1 MYRCGLKSTKFL
13 AQIYDMFIIHNLPC
27 IPSLSLLGVPETA
40 GEAAVVEGV
49 EEETGGVGDTFLLLI
64 PLPGLKGVFYSCRT
78 VSVSRTQFKV
88 WKSVL
93 EIIHIHIQVHKE
105 NLHVIL

>member
-1 MYRCGLKSTKFL
+1 MISLSFSF
-13 AQIYDMFIIHNLPC
+13 AC
-27 IPSLSLLGVPETA
+27 IPSLSLLGVTEAA

-49 EEETGGVGDTFLLLI
+49 EEETGGGGDTFLLLI

-78 VSVSRTQFKV
+78 VSVSRTQYV

-93 EIIHIHIQVHKE
+93 NVIHIHMQVHKE
-105 NLHVIL
+105 PAYNM